1 MAEKGWTSQAATA
14 AGIAAGTGAAQLGL
28 GYGLGVLVW
37 PATAADAENIW
48 LGSLGW
54 ATWITASA
62 TVLGAVIAGRLRPD
76 RPGRWLG
83 LWRFALATA
92 SALGA
97 LVSVALVALPA
108 RSAVRLDDLSPQL
121 MAGGYALAG
130 LLAGLIVAF
139 WAVSSGPVAANL
151 IGTAAGLW
159 ALAIAGVV
167 AELVT
172 GREFATYLTSWQF
185 AEAASPVRYG
195 GIYWPSALLTLAA
208 AFVIGLIAAWPA
220 ARRGSTGL
228 GTAISGAVGPLL
240 VAFSFLILA
249 PQLTQ
254 ATGPLQSAYLI
265 APYAVLAGL
274 AGSALTAA
282 LAQSAQARRNRPDL
296 VPVTA
301 PDSDW
306 DNDVFTNPAETATTR
321 GRAGTG
327 TAGVSLTGAVASRA
341 ADQPGEAAG
350 SGRKPTSPVSETPG
364 RNPVAP
370 RQPLRPEP
378 KPVSTPP
385 APKPLGPPPS
395 AGTPT
400 GPAPT
405 APAKATGSA
414 KAPGQ
419 ATPSPVGKPATQDSP
434 PYADPEIAAAAR
446 PSRNPAK
453 RATGRKADN
462 GKPDGGTPRST
473 ITPPPA
479 NPTVARINPDDPS
492 SK

>member
-37 PATAADAENIW
+37 PATAAEAENIW

-62 TVLGAVIAGRLRPD
+62 TVLGAVTASRLRPD

-130 LLAGLIVAF
+130 LLAGLVVAF

-172 GREFATYLTSWQF
+172 GRDFATYLTSWQF

-282 LAQSAQARRNRPDL
+282 LAQSSQTRRNRPDL
-296 VPVTA
+296 VPVTT
-301 PDSDW
+301 PDS
-306 DNDVFTNPAETATTR
+306 DNDVFTNPVGTAT
-321 GRAGTG
+321 
-327 TAGVSLTGAVASRA
+327 
-341 ADQPGEAAG
+341 
-350 SGRKPTSPVSETPG
+350 KPTSPVSEVPG
-364 RNPVAP
+364 RKPVAP

-378 KPVSTPP
+378 KPVSMPP
-385 APKPLGPPPS
+385 TPKPLGPPPS
-395 AGTPT
+395 AGAPT
-400 GPAPT
+400 GPPPA

-419 ATPSPVGKPATQDSP
+419 ATPSPVGKPATQDKP
-434 PYADPEIAAAAR
+434 PAYADPEIAAAAR
-446 PSRNPAK
+446 PSRNPIK
-453 RATGRKADN
+453 RATGRKGDN
-462 GKPDGGTPRST
+462 GKPEGGKPRST

-492 SK
+492 RK